1 MKHFISIHETST
13 QEINH
18 ILDVAFEL
26 REQRNNGKANAPV
39 LDGKTLAVYFAKPS
53 MRTRVSFQ
61 QAMFELGG
69 KSIVLTND
77 DAGIGVRESEHD
89 VIKVLNGMVHGLAAR
104 VFEHSVLTN
113 LAKYSDIPIINA
125 LSDYSHPCQA
135 LADVMTI
142 IDEFG
147 REDLNKRTITYIGDG
162 NNVALSLA
170 AICGKL
176 GMRFVIASPPGYE
189 LDSSFVDRIMSQL
202 PDMDFELTSDP
213 MQAVHDADV
222 IYTDTWVSMGQ
233 EKEMEKRKQAFEGF
247 QVNQAMLDNAPKH
260 AIVLHCLPAH
270 RGWEISDEVIDGPQ
284 SRVFPQAHNRL
295 HAQKGLMAVL
305 MGGM

>member
-1 MKHFISIHETST
+1 MKHFISIHETPA
-13 QEINH
+13 EDIKH
-18 ILDVAFEL
+18 VLDVAFQL
-26 REQRNNGKANAPV
+26 RDERNAGKANAPV
-39 LDGKTLAVYFAKPS
+39 LKNKTLAVYFAKPS
-53 MRTRVSFQ
+53 LRTRVSFE
-61 QAMFELGG
+61 QAMIELGG
-69 KSIVLTND
+69 QAIILTSN

-142 IDEFG
+142 ADEFG
-147 REDLNKRTITYIGDG
+147 RDNLPNRTITYIGDG

-189 LDSSFVDRIMSQL
+189 LDGSFVDRIMSQQ
-202 PDMDFELTSDP
+202 PNMDFELTSDP

-233 EKEMEKRKQAFEGF
+233 EAEMAKRKLAFEGY
-247 QVNQAMLDNAPKH
+247 QVNQAMLDNAPEH
-260 AIVLHCLPAH
+260 AIVMHCLPAH
-270 RGWEISDEVIDGPQ
+270 RGWEITDEVMDGPR
-284 SRVFPQAHNRL
+284 SRVFPEAHNRL
-295 HAQKGLMAVL
+295 HAQKGLLAVL